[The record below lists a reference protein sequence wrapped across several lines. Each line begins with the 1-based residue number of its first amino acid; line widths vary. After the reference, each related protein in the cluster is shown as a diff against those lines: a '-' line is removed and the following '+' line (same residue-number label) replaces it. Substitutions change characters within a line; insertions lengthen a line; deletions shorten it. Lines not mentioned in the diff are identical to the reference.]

1 MLLQRFSIVKMKKN
15 EILKQRATIYKAI
28 RNFFDERDFIE
39 VTTPTALNEAAP
51 EEFIESIFCDNGKLL
66 RCSPELA
73 MKRLIVSGMGKIYQ
87 IGPCFR
93 AAEFGSR
100 HREEFTML
108 EYYQTGIDYMQML
121 ELTAEMVR
129 AAGAVINKNLEFKY
143 KNNKFSLSEAPEIIT
158 VAEAFEKYTS
168 KTSKQADID
177 GDFDELMVCNI
188 EPNLGRSKMTFL
200 IDYPANRASLSRLK
214 AASPDVAER
223 FELYI
228 EGMELANAFGELTDA
243 KIQQERFEAAR
254 RFRADNN
261 MHEYPPTPKFFEAL
275 QKGMPDCSGSA
286 LGIDRLIMVLTDTPD
301 ISGVIF
307 DD

>member
-1 MLLQRFSIVKMKKN
+1 MNKNTVLKK
-15 EILKQRATIYKAI
+15 RAKIYRAI
-28 RNFFDERDFIE
+28 RNFFDKLDFIE

-51 EEFIESIFCDNGKLL
+51 EEFIESIFCENGKLL

-73 MKRLIVSGMGKIYQ
+73 MKRLIVDGMEKIYQ

-93 AAEFGSR
+93 ADEYGSR

-108 EYYQTGIDYMQML
+108 EYYQVGINYMQML

-129 AAGAVINKNLEFKY
+129 AAGKAINPELEFSY
-143 KNNKFSLSEAPEIIT
+143 KGKNFSLAKKPEIIT
-158 VAEAFEKYTS
+158 VADAFLKYTP
-168 KTSKQADID
+168 KTSAQADSD

-188 EPNLGRSKMTFL
+188 EPNLGRGKMTFL

-214 AASPDVAER
+214 AENNSVAER

-243 KIQQERFEAAR
+243 DIQQKRFEESR
-254 RFRADNN
+254 KFRASNN
-261 MHEYPPTPKFFEAL
+261 MREYPPTEKFFAAL
-275 QKGMPDCSGSA
+275 RKGMPDCSGSA
-286 LGIDRLIMVLTDTPD
+286 LGVDRLIMVLTDTPNIAD
-301 ISGVIF
+301 VITE
-307 DD
+307 D

>member
-1 MLLQRFSIVKMKKN
+1 MNKNTVLKK
-15 EILKQRATIYKAI
+15 RAQIYRAI
-28 RNFFDERDFIE
+28 RKFFDDLDFTE

-51 EEFIESIFCDNGKLL
+51 EEFIESVFCENGKLL

-73 MKRLIVSGMGKIYQ
+73 MKRLIVEGMEKIYQ

-93 AAEFGSR
+93 ADEHGSR

-108 EYYQTGIDYMQML
+108 EYYQTGINYMEML

-129 AAGAVINKNLEFKY
+129 AAGKTINPELEFSY
-143 KNNKFSLSEAPEIIT
+143 KGKNFSLAEKPEIIT
-158 VAEAFEKYTS
+158 VADAFLKYTPKS
-168 KTSKQADID
+168 SAQADID

-188 EPNLGRSKMTFL
+188 EPNLGRGKMTFL

-214 AASPDVAER
+214 ASDNSVAER

-243 KIQQERFEAAR
+243 DIQQKRFEESR
-254 RFRADNN
+254 RFRAANN
-261 MHEYPPTPKFFEAL
+261 MREYPPTEKFFAAL
-275 QKGMPDCSGSA
+275 KKGMPDCSGSA
-286 LGIDRLIMVLTDTPD
+286 LGVDRLIMVLTDTPD
-301 ISGVIF
+301 IADVIIE
-307 DD
+307 D